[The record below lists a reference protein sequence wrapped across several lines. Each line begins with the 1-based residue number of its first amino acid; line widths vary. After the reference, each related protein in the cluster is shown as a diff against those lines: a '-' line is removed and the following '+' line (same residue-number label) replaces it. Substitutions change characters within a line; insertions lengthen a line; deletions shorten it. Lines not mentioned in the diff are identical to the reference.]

1 MRVIGGTLR
10 RTPGARPLS
19 AAWLGALAMV
29 VALGGPAGAQEPADG
44 ALIEALRGGGYT
56 IYFRH
61 AQTDWRQNDKVES
74 VGDWTSCDPREMRQL
89 ADSGRATARRIGRA
103 IRALKIPVDTVL
115 SSEYCRAA
123 ETARLLDL
131 GLVMTTRDI
140 MNMRAAD
147 FVGGRDAVIRR
158 AQSVLSRPPPPGANV
173 VIVGH
178 GNLMRA
184 ATGVYAGEAGSAVFA
199 PASESDAG
207 FALVAELS
215 PADWT
220 RLATRFAAP

>member
-1 MRVIGGTLR
+1 MRAIRGTLR
-10 RTPGARPLS
+10 PTPDARRPW
-19 AAWLGALAMV
+19 AVWLGALAILV
-29 VALGGPAGAQEPADG
+29 VLGGPVGAQEPADG
-44 ALIEALRGGGYT
+44 ALVAALRAGGYT

-61 AQTDWRQNDKVES
+61 AETDWRQDDRVEA
-74 VGDWTSCDPREMRQL
+74 VGDWTSCDPQEMRQL

-103 IRALKIPVDTVL
+103 IRALKIPVGTVL

-131 GLVMTTRDI
+131 GPVMTTRDI

-147 FVGGRDAVIRR
+147 FVGGREAVIRR
-158 AQSVLSRPPPPGANV
+158 AQRVLSRPPPPRANV

-184 ATGVYAGEAGSAVFA
+184 ATGAYAGEAGSAVFA
-199 PASESDAG
+199 PAPESDAG
-207 FALVAELS
+207 FALVAELL

-220 RLATRFAAP
+220 RLAARFAAP